1 MIKKITAI
9 VTAAGCAGVM
19 VTFVPG
25 IAPDVAAGASRPIDW
40 SAPTVIRVEKPSEVA
55 APNAAD
61 IRNALDQNFREGN
74 SDRNICGGWPYYN
87 QSCLSDSRE
96 ASGKPR
102 AVRIIAIDRSASIR
116 TQR

>member
-9 VTAAGCAGVM
+9 ITAAGCAGVM

-25 IAPDVAAGASRPIDW
+25 FAPDVAAGASLPIDR
-40 SAPTVIRVEKPSEVA
+40 SAPIVIRLENPTEVA

-61 IRNALDQNFREGN
+61 IRNTLDQNFREGN

-96 ASGKPR
+96 ASGKAR
-102 AVRIIAIDRSASIR
+102 AVRIIAIDRFAAIR
-116 TQR
+116 PQH